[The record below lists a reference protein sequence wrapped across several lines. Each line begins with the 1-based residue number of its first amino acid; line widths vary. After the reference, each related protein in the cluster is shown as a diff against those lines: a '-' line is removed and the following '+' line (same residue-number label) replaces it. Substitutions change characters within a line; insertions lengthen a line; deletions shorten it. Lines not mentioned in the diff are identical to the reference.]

1 MHMAKADSLWSVG
14 LFGGEG
20 LRLAVQKPIKKL
32 LYCHAQEAPR
42 FIRALRAGGGKGI
55 RPCGSIGVYAAVAAE
70 AMVAA

>member
-1 MHMAKADSLWSVG
+1 M
-14 LFGGEG
+14 
-20 LRLAVQKPIKKL
+20 AVQKLIKKL

-55 RPCGSIGVYAAVAAE
+55 RPCGSIGVYAAVAAG

>member
-1 MHMAKADSLWSVG
+1 M
-14 LFGGEG
+14 
-20 LRLAVQKPIKKL
+20 AVQKLIKKL